1 MVKLDPPDS
10 VPTDEHAALDV
21 ALQAVKAIAELYG
34 TCPVCLTYALAA
46 TVEAAVQSGVVH
58 HLGDDAESLSPTH
71 DAPRAK
77 Q

>member
-1 MVKLDPPDS
+1 MVKLDPPSS

-34 TCPVCLTYALAA
+34 TCPVCLTYAVAA
-46 TVEAAVQSGVVH
+46 TVERAVQAGVVH
-58 HLGDDAESLSPTH
+58 HLDDDTESVAPTH
-71 DAPRAK
+71 DAPRAR